1 MHMHPGHHT
10 TQRSCHAYP
19 RQWVVIVLT
28 AALVLAPM
36 SAGWAQ
42 DNPGHD
48 QIHSATPTQF
58 GIGAASV
65 LLSIPYGA
73 AKVTYAA
80 LGGIIGGFAY
90 AFSAGDKEAAKAVW
104 IPSLRGTY
112 VLTPDHLKGDKP
124 IQFMGKADG
133 DDMGQHAHSGQP
145 IHIVVTDTR

>member
-1 MHMHPGHHT
+1 
-10 TQRSCHAYP
+10 
-19 RQWVVIVLT
+19 
-28 AALVLAPM
+28 M

-42 DNPGHD
+42 DNTGHD

-80 LGGIIGGFAY
+80 LGSVIGGFAY
-90 AFSAGDKEAAKAVW
+90 AFSAGDTDAAKAVW
-104 IPSLRGTY
+104 TPSLRGTY

-124 IQFMGKADG
+124 IQFMGKADS
-133 DDMGQHAHSGQP
+133 DDQQARTGQP

>member
-1 MHMHPGHHT
+1 MHLQPRHRT
-10 TQRSCHAYP
+10 TQTSRTSP
-19 RQWVVIVLT
+19 MQWMVAGLTVVLL
-28 AALVLAPM
+28 AAPM

-42 DNPGHD
+42 DNTGHD

-73 AKVTYAA
+73 AKVTYAG
-80 LGGIIGGFAY
+80 LGSVIGGFAY
-90 AFSAGDKEAAKAVW
+90 AFSAGDTDAAKAVW
-104 IPSLRGTY
+104 TPSLRGTY

-124 IQFMGKADG
+124 IQFMGKADS
-133 DDMGQHAHSGQP
+133 DDQQARTGQP

>member
-1 MHMHPGHHT
+1 MHMQPSHRIT
-10 TQRSCHAYP
+10 ERSFETYSK
-19 RQWVVIVLT
+19 QSVI
-28 AALVLAPM
+28 AALTIALLAVPI

-42 DNPGHD
+42 GNPGQD

-80 LGGIIGGFAY
+80 LGGIIGGFTY
-90 AFSAGDKEAAKAVW
+90 LFSAGDKEAAKAVW
-104 IPSLRGTY
+104 TPSLNGTY

-124 IQFMGKADG
+124 IRFIGGSEG
-133 DDMGQHAHSGQP
+133 DEVAQQARSRQP
-145 IHIVVTDTR
+145 IHLVVTDTR

>member
-1 MHMHPGHHT
+1 MLMQPCDRT
-10 TQRSCHAYP
+10 TKLTQASP
-19 RQWVVIVLT
+19 MPSFVVVLAILLT
-28 AALVLAPM
+28 ASPM
-36 SAGWAQ
+36 SVAWAQ
-42 DNPGHD
+42 DNIGHD
-48 QIHSATPTQF
+48 QIHSASPTQF

-90 AFSAGDKEAAKAVW
+90 LFSAGDTEAAKAVW
-104 IPSLRGTY
+104 TPSLQGTY

-124 IQFMGKADG
+124 IQFMGKTHGEDL
-133 DDMGQHAHSGQP
+133 GQQTRSIQP

>member
-1 MHMHPGHHT
+1 
-10 TQRSCHAYP
+10 
-19 RQWVVIVLT
+19 VVLAIVL
-28 AALVLAPM
+28 LATPM

-42 DNPGHD
+42 DNRGHD

-80 LGGIIGGFAY
+80 LGGVIGGFAY
-90 AFSAGDKEAAKAVW
+90 AFSAGDIEAAKAVW
-104 IPSLRGTY
+104 TSSLRGTY

-124 IQFMGKADG
+124 VQFMGKPDG
-133 DDMGQHAHSGQP
+133 DDLGQQTRMRQP

>member
-1 MHMHPGHHT
+1 MLMQPCDHT
-10 TQRSCHAYP
+10 TKLTQASPMPAF
-19 RQWVVIVLT
+19 VVVLAILLT
-28 AALVLAPM
+28 ASPM
-36 SAGWAQ
+36 SVSWAQ
-42 DNPGHD
+42 DNTGHD
-48 QIHSATPTQF
+48 QIHSASPTQF

-90 AFSAGDKEAAKAVW
+90 LFSAGDTEAAKAVW
-104 IPSLRGTY
+104 TPSLQGTY

-124 IQFMGKADG
+124 IQFMGKTHGEDL
-133 DDMGQHAHSGQP
+133 GQQTRSIQP

>member
-1 MHMHPGHHT
+1 MHMPPCHRT
-10 TQRSCHAYP
+10 TQTSQVSLMP
-19 RQWVVIVLT
+19 GVVV
-28 AALVLAPM
+28 VLAVALLVSPV
-36 SAGWAQ
+36 SVGWAQ
-42 DNPGHD
+42 DNTGRD

-80 LGGIIGGFAY
+80 LGGIVGGFAY
-90 AFSAGDKEAAKAVW
+90 LFSAGDTEAAQAVW
-104 IPSLRGTY
+104 TPSLQGTY

-124 IQFMGKADG
+124 IQFMGKAHG
-133 DDMGQHAHSGQP
+133 DDLGQQTRSMQP

>member
-1 MHMHPGHHT
+1 MQPHRRPTNG
-10 TQRSCHAYP
+10 SHASLMP
-19 RQWVVIVLT
+19 SVVMI
-28 AALVLAPM
+28 LAITLLASPM
-36 SAGWAQ
+36 SAAWAQ
-42 DNPGHD
+42 DDMGHD

-90 AFSAGDKEAAKAVW
+90 LFSAGDTEAAKAVW
-104 IPSLRGTY
+104 TPSLQGTY

-124 IQFMGKADG
+124 IQFMGKAHG
-133 DDMGQHAHSGQP
+133 DDLEQQTRFAQP
-145 IHIVVTDTR
+145 IHIVVTDTK

>member
-1 MHMHPGHHT
+1 MHMRPGHHT
-10 TQRSCHAYP
+10 TERSIHANSGL
-19 RQWVVIVLT
+19 WVVAVLT
-28 AALVLAPM
+28 IALLAMPM

-42 DNPGHD
+42 DNPEHD

-90 AFSAGDKEAAKAVW
+90 AFSAGDTEAAKAVW
-104 IPSLRGTY
+104 TPSLRGTY

-124 IQFMGKADG
+124 IQFMGKPDADG
-133 DDMGQHAHSGQP
+133 SGPQAHLRQP
-145 IHIVVTDTR
+145 IHIVVTETR

>member
-1 MHMHPGHHT
+1 MHMQPGHRIT
-10 TQRSCHAYP
+10 ECSIYTYSKRS
-19 RQWVVIVLT
+19 VV
-28 AALVLAPM
+28 AALTIALLAAPI

-42 DNPGHD
+42 GNPAHD

-80 LGGIIGGFAY
+80 VGGIIGGFAY
-90 AFSAGDKEAAKAVW
+90 LFSAGDKEAAKAVW
-104 IPSLRGTY
+104 TSSLNGTY

-124 IQFMGKADG
+124 IQFMGRAEG
-133 DDMGQHAHSGQP
+133 DDVGQQARLRQP
-145 IHIVVTDTR
+145 IHLVVTDTR

>member
-1 MHMHPGHHT
+1 MHMQPSHRT
-10 TQRSCHAYP
+10 TQTSRAYTL
-19 RQWVVIVLT
+19 RWVIVVL
-28 AALVLAPM
+28 AIVLLVAPM
-36 SAGWAQ
+36 STGWAQ
-42 DNPGHD
+42 DNTGHD

-90 AFSAGDKEAAKAVW
+90 AFSAGDTDAAKAVW
-104 IPSLRGTY
+104 TPSLRGTY

-124 IQFMGKADG
+124 IQFMGKGDG
-133 DDMGQHAHSGQP
+133 DDRQARTGQP

>member
-1 MHMHPGHHT
+1 MHPGHRIT
-10 TQRSCHAYP
+10 ERLIYTSSKQS
-19 RQWVVIVLT
+19 VV
-28 AALVLAPM
+28 AALTIALLAAPI

-42 DNPGHD
+42 GNSGHD
-48 QIHSATPTQF
+48 QIHSATPAQF

-90 AFSAGDKEAAKAVW
+90 LFSAGDKEAAKAVW
-104 IPSLRGTY
+104 TSSLNGTY

-124 IQFMGKADG
+124 IQFMGRAEG
-133 DDMGQHAHSGQP
+133 DDVGQQAGSRQP
-145 IHIVVTDTR
+145 IHLVVTETR

>member
-1 MHMHPGHHT
+1 MHMQPGHRIT
-10 TQRSCHAYP
+10 ERSIYTYSKP
-19 RQWVVIVLT
+19 SIV
-28 AALVLAPM
+28 AALTITLLAAPI

-42 DNPGHD
+42 GNPGHD

-80 LGGIIGGFAY
+80 LGGIIGGFTY
-90 AFSAGDKEAAKAVW
+90 LFSAGDKEAAKAVW
-104 IPSLRGTY
+104 TPSLNGTY

-124 IQFMGKADG
+124 IQFLGRAEG
-133 DDMGQHAHSGQP
+133 DDVAEQARSSEP
-145 IHIVVTDTR
+145 IHLVVTDTR

>member
-1 MHMHPGHHT
+1 MLMQPCDRT
-10 TQRSCHAYP
+10 TKLTQASP
-19 RQWVVIVLT
+19 MPSFVV
-28 AALVLAPM
+28 VLAILLLASPM
-36 SAGWAQ
+36 SVAWAQ
-42 DNPGHD
+42 DNIGHD
-48 QIHSATPTQF
+48 QIHSASPTQF

-90 AFSAGDKEAAKAVW
+90 LFSAGDTEAAKAVW
-104 IPSLRGTY
+104 TPSLQGTY

-124 IQFMGKADG
+124 IQFMGKTHGEDL
-133 DDMGQHAHSGQP
+133 GQQTRSIQP

>member
-1 MHMHPGHHT
+1 MQPHRRPT
-10 TQRSCHAYP
+10 NRSQASLMP
-19 RQWVVIVLT
+19 SVVMI
-28 AALVLAPM
+28 LAITLLASPM
-36 SAGWAQ
+36 SAAWAQ
-42 DNPGHD
+42 DDTGHD

-90 AFSAGDKEAAKAVW
+90 LFSAGDTEAAKAVW
-104 IPSLRGTY
+104 TPSLQGTY

-124 IQFMGKADG
+124 IQFMGKAHG
-133 DDMGQHAHSGQP
+133 DDLEQQTRFAQP
-145 IHIVVTDTR
+145 IHIVVTDTK

>member
-1 MHMHPGHHT
+1 MHTRPGPHSM
-10 TQRSCHAYP
+10 QRLIRASF
-19 RQWVVIVLT
+19 RQRLVAVLT
-28 AALVLAPM
+28 MALLTAPI

-42 DNPGHD
+42 DNSQPD
-48 QIHSATPTQF
+48 KVHSAAPTQF

-90 AFSAGDKEAAKAVW
+90 LFSAGDKEAAQAVW
-104 IPSLRGTY
+104 TPSLQGTY

-124 IQFMGKADG
+124 IQFIGKDDG
-133 DDMGQHAHSGQP
+133 DDLGQQTHSGQP
-145 IHIVVTDTR
+145 IHIVVTDTK

>member
-1 MHMHPGHHT
+1 MHMQPGHRIT
-10 TQRSCHAYP
+10 ARSISTYFK
-19 RQWVVIVLT
+19 QSVI
-28 AALVLAPM
+28 AALTIALLAAPI

-90 AFSAGDKEAAKAVW
+90 LFSAGDTEAAKAVW
-104 IPSLRGTY
+104 TSSLNGTY

-124 IQFMGKADG
+124 IQFMGRAEGNDV
-133 DDMGQHAHSGQP
+133 GQQARSKQP
-145 IHIVVTDTR
+145 IPLVVTDTR